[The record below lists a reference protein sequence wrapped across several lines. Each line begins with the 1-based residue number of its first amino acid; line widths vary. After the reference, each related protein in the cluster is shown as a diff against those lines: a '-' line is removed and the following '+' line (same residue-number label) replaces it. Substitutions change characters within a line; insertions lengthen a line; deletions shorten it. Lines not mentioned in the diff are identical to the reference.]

1 MIHTNRER
9 RMRVVERPEVSFPM
23 PPCALAVALTKLGT
37 GSSREK
43 AARAFFRSHGAWPT
57 EQPDWRAVSKVAVQ
71 PRIEP
76 PLFPAPGSMRG

>member
-1 MIHTNRER
+1 
-9 RMRVVERPEVSFPM
+9 MRVIERPEVSFPM

-43 AARAFFRSHGAWPT
+43 AARAFFRSNNIWPT
-57 EQPDWRAVSKVAVQ
+57 EQPDWRDVSKVAVK

-76 PLFPAPGSMRG
+76 PLVPAPVSMRG